1 MRLRDGETQI
11 LAGLI
16 SDEDRRSADRVP
28 GVGNMPVIGRLF
40 SNTRDSVTKT
50 EIVLLITPRLVRTLA
65 RPEVRAAEFAAGT
78 EAATGAPAG
87 ISPVVLPVPGAPPA
101 SPAAPQTS
109 PAAPEAPKPAGNVMV
124 PFGGVKP
131 APE

>member
-1 MRLRDGETQI
+1 
-11 LAGLI
+11 
-16 SDEDRRSADRVP
+16 
-28 GVGNMPVIGRLF
+28 MPVIGRLF
-40 SNTRDSVTKT
+40 SNTRDSVAKS

-78 EAATGAPAG
+78 EASSGSPAG
-87 ISPVVLPVPGAPPA
+87 ISPVVLPVPAAPQS
-101 SPAAPQTS
+101 SPVAPQTS